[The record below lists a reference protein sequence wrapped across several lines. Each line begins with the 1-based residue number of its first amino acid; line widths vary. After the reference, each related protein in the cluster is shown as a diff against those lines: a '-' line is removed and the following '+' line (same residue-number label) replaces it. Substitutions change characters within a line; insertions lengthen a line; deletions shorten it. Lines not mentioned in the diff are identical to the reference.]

1 MISLK
6 LDAARIFYPVEF
18 LTEMCSYMF
27 FKQNEFHIH
36 LSDNLFK
43 NYQTQSPDEAFRTLY
58 AGFRLW
64 SNDSQFQGIVA
75 LRNESYSREEFDMVQ
90 RQCARRGVTVIP
102 EIEAPAH
109 ALSIKME
116 ARVGS

>member
-18 LTEMCSYMF
+18 LTEMCSYMS

-43 NYQTQSPDEAFRTLY
+43 NY
-58 AGFRLW
+58 
-64 SNDSQFQGIVA
+64 
-75 LRNESYSREEFDMVQ
+75 
-90 RQCARRGVTVIP
+90 
-102 EIEAPAH
+102 
-109 ALSIKME
+109 
-116 ARVGS
+116 